1 MKKKF
6 NSKFGIVFFVTGLSG
21 AGKTVFSKKIL
32 KFIENKYGKTLVIS
46 GDEIRNSFHF
56 KKYSKQDRIK
66 LGIQIANFIKI
77 ISKQKINV
85 IYNAIA
91 MFKEIRKQHKKNFV
105 NYVEV
110 YLKTDLKKAAQNKH
124 KIYQKKKKD
133 IIGKDIKPDYPKNPN
148 IVIKNS
154 ENKTLESLKKDF
166 VKKFDKIYT

>member
-6 NSKFGIVFFVTGLSG
+6 NNKFGIVFFVTGLSG
-21 AGKTVFSKKIL
+21 AGKTVFSKKIH
-32 KFIENKYGKTLVIS
+32 KFIEKKYGKTLVIS
-46 GDEIRNSFHF
+46 GDEIRNSFNF
-56 KKYSKQDRIK
+56 KKYSKHERIK

-77 ISKQKINV
+77 ISKQKINI

-91 MFKEIRKQHKKNFV
+91 MFKEIRKQHRKNFV

-110 YLKTDLKKAAQNKH
+110 YLKTDLKKAAQNKN
-124 KIYQKKKKD
+124 KIYQNKKKD
-133 IIGKDIKPDYPKNPN
+133 IIGKDIKPDYPKNSN